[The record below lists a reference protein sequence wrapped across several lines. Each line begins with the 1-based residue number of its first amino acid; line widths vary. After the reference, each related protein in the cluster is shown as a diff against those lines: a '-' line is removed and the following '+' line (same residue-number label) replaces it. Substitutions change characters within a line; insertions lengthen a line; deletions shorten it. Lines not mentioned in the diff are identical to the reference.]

1 MTRLLSLIGRLR
13 RRTEALPTGQ
23 RRLLA
28 GPLAIV
34 GLGVIAF
41 STLSITGTVHGAAQP
56 STNPADIAAGQQL
69 YTAHCQSCHGIN
81 GVGGVNGAP
90 ELIDAGAAAA
100 DFYLTTGRMPLNNPS
115 DQPIRHRPYFDPHQI
130 FLIVS
135 YVNALPE
142 INGATKHGPGIPT
155 ILPECPTSEQNDNHP
170 PGCVTLAE
178 GQINYL
184 LDCSQC
190 HHANQAGGML
200 SKGYV
205 VPGMRNSTPTQ
216 VAEAARVGPKPMPV
230 FGPGQLSEA
239 QLSAI
244 ANYVDFLNHNSQH
257 GGLSISRW
265 GPVAEGFVGILLG
278 LIIILIFV
286 RLIGTRG

>member
-1 MTRLLSLIGRLR
+1 M
-13 RRTEALPTGQ
+13 
-23 RRLLA
+23 LA
-28 GPLAIV
+28 GPLAVI
-34 GLGVIAF
+34 GLGVMAF
-41 STLSITGTVHGAAQP
+41 SALTVTGTVHGQLVP
-56 STNPADIAAGQQL
+56 STNPIDIAAGQQL
-69 YTAHCQSCHGIN
+69 YTTHCQSCHGID

-100 DFYLTTGRMPLNNPS
+100 DFYLSTGRMPLNNPA

-130 FLIVS
+130 FLLVS
-135 YVNALPE
+135 YINALPE
-142 INGATKHGPGIPT
+142 INGTDVHGPGIPT
-155 ILPECPTSEQNDNHP
+155 ILPECPASEQTATDHP
-170 PGCVTLAE
+170 AGCVTLAE

-190 HHANQAGGML
+190 HHANAAGGML

-205 VPGMRNSTPTQ
+205 VPGLRNSTPTQ
-216 VAEAARVGPKPMPV
+216 VAEAARVGPLPMPK
-230 FGPGQLSEA
+230 FGPGQLSDS

-244 ANYVDFLNHNSQH
+244 ANYVDHLNHSSQH

-265 GPVAEGFVGILLG
+265 GPVAEGFVGIMIG
-278 LIIILIFV
+278 LVLILVFV